1 MTRLDEEREAQ
12 KSWRL
17 KRPGAESTIEKM
29 LRREFLEPAASREL
43 AARELGRILRFAR
56 SEVPY
61 YRSHKAWAGLA
72 LNAPVDRE
80 VLATLPILSKRDVQ
94 DNVVQLQ
101 AERLPRGE
109 KAMSW
114 TSSSGTTGRAT
125 RVLFSQHALLITK
138 GPIVP
143 WPHL

>member
-101 AERLPRGE
+101 AERLPRILE
-109 KAMSW
+109 FL
-114 TSSSGTTGRAT
+114 SGLANDFDRFQ
-125 RVLFSQHALLITK
+125 RVLLFD
-138 GPIVP
+138 GE
-143 WPHL
+143 PHDPAGDPVTHFTSF